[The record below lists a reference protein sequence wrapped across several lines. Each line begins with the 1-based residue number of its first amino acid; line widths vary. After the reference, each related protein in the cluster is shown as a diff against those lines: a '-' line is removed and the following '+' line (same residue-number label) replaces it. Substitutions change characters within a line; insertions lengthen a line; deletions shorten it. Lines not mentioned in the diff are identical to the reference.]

1 MAIKAADMLI
11 ARRADTRA
19 RADFATWKML
29 AKLNGFSALPAEA
42 QSFLES
48 YRPLLARMTEADAS
62 EATIQL
68 MYKSYYAE
76 MGGSGTPPEIPS
88 RASEPATDTGNVT
101 AFRRPPAA
109 AEARRIRPGDQT
121 TASGGADLC
130 VPRRGLC
137 RHPLLLA
144 LTRASRNGAPIA
156 NSPRGEIF
164 SMRDHFIATARRS
177 ERMPGIMAAF
187 VQQFQRSNSKF
198 HLEER

>member
-1 MAIKAADMLI
+1 MATKAADMLI

-48 YRPLLARMTEADAS
+48 YRQLLARMTEADAS

-101 AFRRPPAA
+101 AFRRPSPRPKAA
-109 AEARRIRPGDQT
+109 ASGTATKPRLPVALIFACLAVVYVGIRYYW
-121 TASGGADLC
+121 
-130 VPRRGLC
+130 R
-137 RHPLLLA
+137 
-144 LTRASRNGAPIA
+144 
-156 NSPRGEIF
+156 
-164 SMRDHFIATARRS
+164 
-177 ERMPGIMAAF
+177 
-187 VQQFQRSNSKF
+187 
-198 HLEER
+198 